1 MIMSTFISFLLDE
14 TGSMESVKDDTIGG
28 FNSFVD
34 TLSKDIEGNCYFTL
48 VKFDSSHETVVCEG
62 VEPAEVPRLDND
74 NYRPGAMTPLI
85 DAIFN
90 IVKKTE
96 ELVKGKNMDKN
107 NVLIVV
113 QTDGNENRSRENT
126 KDQLK
131 ELITGKEKDGWA
143 FTFIGAGIDAF
154 KEAGQY
160 GFSRGSTM
168 SYSMDSSMDS
178 FDAIAGNALKYAN
191 SGLKGSANVAF
202 SAIQRSDSGEASVIG
217 DTPSDPGDPIC
228 KVDPTGDGVKAISEV
243 EAALK
248 RAKGKT
254 GENVAT

>member
-1 MIMSTFISFLLDE
+1 MGTFVSFLLDE
-14 TGSMESVKDDTIGG
+14 TGSMAAVKDDTIGG
-28 FNSFVD
+28 FNTYVD
-34 TLSKDIEGNCYFTL
+34 ALSKDIEGNCYFTL
-48 VKFDSSHETVVCEG
+48 VKFDSSHQTVVCEG
-62 VEPAEVPRLDND
+62 VEPAEVPRLNDD

-96 ELVKGKNMDKN
+96 ALVKDKDMEKN
-107 NVLIVV
+107 NVVIVV

-126 KDQLK
+126 KEQLK

-160 GFSRGSTM
+160 GFSAGATM
-168 SYSMDSSMDS
+168 AYAMANSGEA
-178 FDAIAGNALKYAN
+178 FEGIAGNTLAYAN
-191 SGLKGSANVAF
+191 KGLKGSVSMGF
-202 SAIQRSDSGEASVIG
+202 SSSQRSAAGEASVVG
-217 DTPSDPGDPIC
+217 DVVDGAVKSEV
-228 KVDPTGDGVKAISEV
+228 KVTSEV

-248 RAKGKT
+248 RNTAKIKSYKSVQDDEDAKVGM
-254 GENVAT
+254 